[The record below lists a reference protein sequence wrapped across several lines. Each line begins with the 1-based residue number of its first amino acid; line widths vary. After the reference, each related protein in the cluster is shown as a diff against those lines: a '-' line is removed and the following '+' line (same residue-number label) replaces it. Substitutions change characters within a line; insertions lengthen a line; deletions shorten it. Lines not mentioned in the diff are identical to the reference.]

1 MLPPS
6 LQHGSGAL
14 THSRRTAATAITP
27 SARTMARLKLVT
39 PQRRSLSWWSRKTHC
54 LSQFNAANNPK
65 CLKPSFRVRKL
76 LKSPKIFQDRPASYW
91 DRPGLWRIHEESG
104 KQPQQDNKRG
114 KDHQEDEG
122 FFELSRAEKAWQQ
135 RMDALKRR
143 LDEDPHDA
151 LFGRSNAMLRG
162 VPWVP
167 KWLKDEMGLNDRET
181 EGSRRKD
188 TESKVDAD
196 SPAAK
201 SPKPDSCASATRTVA
216 QHADGSPKPSTS
228 PQADYEYDPIS
239 GKMVPKE
246 ASNPTQTPTKAQPDN
261 DGWIDIPVKPFK
273 PRGAHPTA
281 SQSKKTDTTATR
293 EFVPKETSIET
304 DKTQGVESVDPLREA
319 LKQYEQREK
328 QKQIKPSAPPEE
340 QIAMNSSTVT
350 KPTSS
355 NSSQP
360 RRPNLPADDIDLLRP
375 SDVRATMGISK
386 HPKKETHEQKTKQR
400 ERLEEEFEKAHE
412 EVDVPPES
420 TVPKS
425 AASSDPRDA
434 FWHHLDRELKVLKA
448 DREQILTSKTSM
460 ETESGQ
466 DGTALGALMENLR
479 VIRDMMK
486 GIEELAVEQQRKST
500 KKQAA
505 NEEGS
510 RSAEVDVQQLI
521 GPGKTVKGL
530 ASVQKKVNVLQ
541 TSLERYAAKDG
552 KAQQTTTKTDDK
564 QETPTLDCSTVQ
576 EQTVVPESEP
586 AEVNS
591 SNTATSGLSED
602 VNATA
607 EAVKPPVDAWDYS
620 TIPQGLEPSYAEEVE
635 RKKNGIKTPG
645 ELQREQEA
653 AAIALA
659 ADPYDKTPQGL
670 ETSFQREQERK
681 AMGIK
686 TAYEERMEREAEGIA
701 KAADPYDKTPQGL
714 ETSFA
719 REIAAGRSL
728 ENEIQAREIAAN
740 EMTDGYDTGRSL
752 PETAKARTSVDARAE
767 DPVDTWGYSLKP
779 MGLETSF
786 AKEKAAGRKLE
797 EEIKAQKNAMTA
809 WEDRFSHEFST
820 GLETSFA
827 RECAD
832 VASGRRK
839 SLEQEMKDHSLAT
852 AAVNAAVRRGS
863 RRRAAE
869 EAAKNAQEERD
880 VELVSDVRKIYE
892 DHYGTIHTK
901 HQQGSPVAAEMQ
913 GRVDEGV
920 HEALKEFEVRTNKDY
935 SFKPDNLEAEL
946 ASQHKAA
953 AKAQSSLE
961 TRATAQP
968 QPQSSISSSVT
979 VESPHPVV
987 IQNRH
992 QKLDQ
997 AVTKAPELALLPR
1010 REPATYKILAYDVHG
1025 ASVTTATTFS
1035 TPTSEEK
1042 PLPLTVSLSG
1052 LTYPAPFLPHLPSLA
1067 RDGFVPVSATS
1078 DLLVFRKLG
1087 KDDGLKALLASA
1099 PEFSQTYD
1107 GRAGTS
1113 SEEAPETRRNMN
1125 PVDGTTPPTGNFASP
1140 TGFVNHDPISTA
1152 PPPNSPLSAAS
1163 SVDPALNPNSASF
1176 LSSIH
1181 ESPSAAS
1188 SYPMF
1193 PSSSASAA
1201 GPQQGPWVRRTE
1213 PVFSGSERKWRNG
1226 NGKHGKKAKKET
1238 GTARRVLVSAIWAAA
1253 CCYVVGV
1260 VAEVVKMGA

>member
-14 THSRRTAATAITP
+14 THSRRTATTAITS
-27 SARTMARLKLVT
+27 SARTMACLKLVT

-54 LSQFNAANNPK
+54 LSQFNAANNSK

-91 DRPGLWRIHEESG
+91 DRPGLWRIHEDSD
-104 KQPQQDNKRG
+104 KQPQRDNKRG
-114 KDHQEDEG
+114 KEDQEDEG

-143 LDEDPHDA
+143 LNEDPHDA

-167 KWLKDEMGLNDRET
+167 KWLKDEMGLNDPET

-188 TESKVDAD
+188 TESKVGAD
-196 SPAAK
+196 SSAAK
-201 SPKPDSCASATRTVA
+201 SSPPDPTAFTRRAVA
-216 QHADGSPKPSTS
+216 QHTDSSSKSSTT
-228 PQADYEYDPIS
+228 PQPDYEYDPIS

-246 ASNPTQTPTKAQPDN
+246 ASKPTETSVKAQSDN

-273 PRGAHPTA
+273 PRGAQPTA
-281 SQSKKTDTTATR
+281 SQDKKTGTTAR
-293 EFVPKETSIET
+293 SESVPKETSIET
-304 DKTQGVESVDPLREA
+304 NEAQAVESVDPLREA
-319 LKQYEQREK
+319 LKQYEQREQ
-328 QKQIKPSAPPEE
+328 QKQIKPSTSPVE
-340 QIAMNSSTVT
+340 QMATDLSTVT
-350 KPTSS
+350 KPSSS
-355 NSSQP
+355 NNSQP

-386 HPKKETHEQKTKQR
+386 HPKKETDEQKIEQR
-400 ERLEEEFEKAHE
+400 ERLEKEFEKAHE
-412 EVDVPPES
+412 EIDVPPKSTGAKTDASTES
-420 TVPKS
+420 
-425 AASSDPRDA
+425 RDT
-434 FWHHLDRELKVLKA
+434 FWHQLDRELKALKE
-448 DREQILTSKTSM
+448 DKEQILTSKTTM
-460 ETESGQ
+460 ETESEQ
-466 DGTALGALMENLR
+466 DRAATQALMEKLG
-479 VIRDMMK
+479 VIKDMMK
-486 GIEELAVEQQRKST
+486 GIMEIAVEQQQKSIE
-500 KKQAA
+500 KQDAD
-505 NEEGS
+505 EKGS
-510 RSAEVDVQQLI
+510 RSAEVDNKQPA
-521 GPGKTVKGL
+521 GPSKTVEKL
-530 ASVQKKVNVLQ
+530 ASVQKKRNVLQ
-541 TSLERYAAKDG
+541 TSLERYLAKDG
-552 KAQQTTTKTDDK
+552 KAQRTTIKTDR
-564 QETPTLDCSTVQ
+564 QEIPTLDHASAQ
-576 EQTVVPESEP
+576 EQIHVPESEP
-586 AEVNS
+586 AE
-591 SNTATSGLSED
+591 ATSQ
-602 VNATA
+602 T
-607 EAVKPPVDAWDYS
+607 PVDAWGYS
-620 TIPQGLEPSYAEEVE
+620 TIPQGLETSYAEEVE

-653 AAIALA
+653 EAIALA

-670 ETSFQREQERK
+670 ETSFKREQERK

-686 TAYEERMEREAEGIA
+686 TAYEERMEREAEEIA

-752 PETAKARTSVDARAE
+752 PETTKAKTSVDVKVE
-767 DPVDTWGYSLKP
+767 DPVDAWGYSLKP

-786 AKEKAAGRKLE
+786 AREKAADRKLE

-832 VASGRRK
+832 VANGRRK

-852 AAVNAAVRRGS
+852 AAINAAMRRGS
-863 RRRAAE
+863 KRRAAE
-869 EAAKNAQEERD
+869 EAAKKSQEEQD

-901 HQQGSPVAAEMQ
+901 HEQGLPVAAELE
-913 GRVDEGV
+913 GRLDEGV
-920 HEALKEFEVRTNKDY
+920 HNSLKEFEVRTNKDY

-961 TRATAQP
+961 TRATIQP
-968 QPQSSISSSVT
+968 QPQSSIPPSVT
-979 VESPHPVV
+979 VESPHPAVN
-987 IQNRH
+987 QNQP

-997 AVTKAPELALLPR
+997 AVTRAPEPALSPP
-1010 REPATYKILAYDVHG
+1010 REPATYKILAYDVHS

-1035 TPTSEEK
+1035 TPPSEEK

-1052 LTYPAPFLPHLPSLA
+1052 LTRPAPFLPHLPSLA

-1078 DLLVFRKLG
+1078 DLLVFRKFG
-1087 KDDGLKALLASA
+1087 KDDEFEALLASA
-1099 PEFSQTYD
+1099 SESNQTYD
-1107 GRAGTS
+1107 GRTATS
-1113 SEEAPETRRNMN
+1113 GGDAQETRRNMN

-1140 TGFVNHDPISTA
+1140 TGFVNHDPISAA
-1152 PPPNSPLSAAS
+1152 PPPLSSSPTAS
-1163 SVDPALNPNSASF
+1163 SMDPALNLNSASF

-1181 ESPSAAS
+1181 ESPSSGS

-1193 PSSSASAA
+1193 PSSSASA

-1226 NGKHGKKAKKET
+1226 NGKNGKKAKKET